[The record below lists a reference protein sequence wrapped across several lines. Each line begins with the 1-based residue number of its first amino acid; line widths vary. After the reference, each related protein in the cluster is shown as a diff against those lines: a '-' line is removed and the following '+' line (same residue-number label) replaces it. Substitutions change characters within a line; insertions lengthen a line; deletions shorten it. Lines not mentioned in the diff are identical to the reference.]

1 MNPSKLKNAA
11 SSGAHA
17 VTTTTTSSS
26 SAAHSSSHASQP
38 AAAATT
44 TKKSAGGGGAGAGGG
59 GGGGGR
65 SAASKAAPGKKGDID
80 YVSQV
85 DFSTM
90 EDRVLKRYSRTFKLR
105 RNKSSRERERETR
118 DDLVGAVTRH
128 FNSHEVNEKDTIT
141 FFIYT
146 LKNQENVFKLPAK
159 PPIAS
164 N

>member
-17 VTTTTTSSS
+17 VTTTSSS

-38 AAAATT
+38 AAASSSTTTT
-44 TKKSAGGGGAGAGGG
+44 TKKSAGGGGG

-65 SAASKAAPGKKGDID
+65 STASKAAPGKKGDID

>member
-1 MNPSKLKNAA
+1 MNPSKLKNAG

-17 VTTTTTSSS
+17 VATTSSS
-26 SAAHSSSHASQP
+26 SAAAHSSSHASQP
-38 AAAATT
+38 VAASSATATTTTT
-44 TKKSAGGGGAGAGGG
+44 TKKSAGGGG
-59 GGGGGR
+59 GGR
-65 SAASKAAPGKKGDID
+65 STAFKAAVGKKGDID